1 MRVVLVDD
9 EKGIVDGLQ
18 KLMGRYIPECEIAGV
33 AYNGVEGAQLIQACK
48 PDIVITDIR
57 MPHADGLDMIAMLQE
72 AGCKAKYILLSGY
85 ADFEYARKGMRLGV
99 QYYINKPVEEEE
111 LRDCVCDAMEQIR
124 VERGGMQQIDNLK
137 SVLLQHTLR
146 DLIDAGRDNPF
157 YARELLRSAEIPM
170 THTSFVCALLELD
183 SPLNPGADM
192 GFESVFSLVER
203 VCSPFGGVY
212 PFRYTANQA
221 AILVTDEGSIEY
233 GELIDALHGLK
244 EAVWL
249 ELQLS
254 MAAGVGTVKEQ
265 AVDIRLSF
273 EEARD
278 ALTFKMGKGAGAV
291 IPYSEQVRNEHHA
304 SRKKDTIAEIKAYV
318 EEHFHEPIS
327 LADLSARFF
336 INPYYLSQL
345 FKQKTGETYLNYLV
359 QIRMNKA
366 KELLAMTDQKV
377 YEICQAVGYSDSQY
391 FSRLFEKLT
400 GCKPSEYRRRSND
413 RMAER

>member
-33 AYNGVEGAQLIQACK
+33 AYNGLEGAQLIQACK

-99 QYYINKPVEEEE
+99 QHYINKPVEEEE
-111 LRDCVCDAMEQIR
+111 LRESVYEAMEQIR
-124 VERGGMQQIDNLK
+124 VERGDMQQIDNLK

-146 DLIDAGRDNPF
+146 DLIDAGGDNPG
-157 YARELLRSAEIPM
+157 YVRELLQSADIPL
-170 THTSFVCALLELD
+170 THTSFVCVLLEFD
-183 SPLNPGADM
+183 SPMNPGADI
-192 GFESVFSLVER
+192 GFDSVFSLVDR
-203 VCSPFGGVY
+203 AFSAFGGVY
-212 PFRYTANQA
+212 PFRYTAAQGA
-221 AILVTDEGSIEY
+221 VLVTEEGSIAY
-233 GELIDALHGLK
+233 GELVDALHGLK
-244 EAVWL
+244 EALWQ

-273 EEARD
+273 EEARH
-278 ALTFKMGKGAGAV
+278 ALTFSMGKGAGAV
-291 IPYSEQVRNEHHA
+291 SPYAEYYRNEHA
-304 SRKKDTIAEIKAYV
+304 LSRKKDTIAEIKAYV

-327 LADLSARFF
+327 LADLSARFY

-345 FKQKTGETYLNYLV
+345 FKQKTGDTYLNYLV

-391 FSRLFEKLT
+391 FSRLFEKST
-400 GCKPSEYRRRSND
+400 GCKPSEYRRRTHDQVAD
-413 RMAER
+413 R